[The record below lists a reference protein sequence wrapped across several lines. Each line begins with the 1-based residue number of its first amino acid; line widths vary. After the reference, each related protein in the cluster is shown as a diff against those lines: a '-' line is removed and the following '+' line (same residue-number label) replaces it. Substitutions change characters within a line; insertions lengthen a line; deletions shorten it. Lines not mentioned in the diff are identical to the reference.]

1 MGWKSI
7 LCLHLFVV
15 LGSVPIS
22 ADQFDE
28 IEISTERIEN
38 TATSTTGTR
47 VIELT
52 ECWRITEDPDEPL
65 LGLIVDVNHDS
76 AGNICLLDYQMKTVW
91 IYSKEGELIRNI
103 GREGDG
109 PGEFRRPYN
118 IHLWPDAYFAV
129 ASTYPPRYQLYRENG
144 DPADVIFIEPDIPLS
159 EKGTLSLRRSVQA
172 GNHIAVEIYTKHFEN
187 DIEYNTRRICTL
199 TLDGC
204 LNQTFY
210 YHEYVTD
217 LNKKIT
223 RPEDQIVWPAS
234 RWTQFQDGRIC
245 WTEGYLGYAI
255 NMLES
260 DGREAMIIHR
270 DYESLNRSPLE
281 KRRAER
287 QFEKG
292 KRYGSNITYTTSD
305 YHRDIESMYARPDGS
320 LWVMNSKGRWALPE
334 GAIAAF
340 DVYNRDGR
348 FFEEVI
354 LNARGDLSNDQLYLL
369 DDHVVIVYDFWDRAY
384 RMGGTVT
391 PDSDQASGSSVDAM
405 VICYSLN

>member
-1 MGWKSI
+1 MRYQAIVCALCIVIFGSTSI
-7 LCLHLFVV
+7 TADKTD
-15 LGSVPIS
+15 GAEVPVR
-22 ADQFDE
+22 
-28 IEISTERIEN
+28 RIEN
-38 TATSTTGTR
+38 PSTPVNGTQ
-47 VIELT
+47 VLELT

-65 LGLIVDVNHDS
+65 VGLIVDVSYDS
-76 AGNICLLDYQMKTVW
+76 AGNICLLDYQVKTVW
-91 IYSKEGELIRNI
+91 VYSKEGDLIRNI

-118 IHLWPDAYFAV
+118 IHSWPGAYFAV
-129 ASTYPPRYQLYRENG
+129 AFTYPPRYQLYRKNG